1 MKKKISILL
10 IILVTIS
17 CIYSGIRTREKNG
30 IVVTQI
36 QTQNSEALSYMLQ
49 TSKNNIIMIDGGDQQ
64 DSEHLEKILQ
74 DKGGSVEAWF
84 ITRAHPESFGAM
96 KRILENE
103 KIQVNHIYISFN
115 EASWYCE
122 NEAEKYPEIAEF
134 LDFIYREDNIK
145 KVYNVPLRYELLVD
159 NLYFTVLNVANPAL
173 TGEFASWN
181 QSMIVKVNNTYKS
194 MIFMGNIGQEGAKH
208 FKDNNL
214 DEIACDAVQIPNNG
228 ASIDNEIYQKM
239 MPMYLFMPIP
249 QKSDNEGIEKAK
261 NLENHLKNSLKIK
274 ESYVGSAGDVT
285 VKIW

>member
-10 IILVTIS
+10 IILVTIA

-49 TSKNNIIMIDGGDQQ
+49 TSKNNIIMIDGGSQQ

-122 NEAEKYPEIAEF
+122 NESEKYSEIAEF

-181 QSMIVKVNNTYKS
+181 QSMILKVNNTYKS

-274 ESYVGSAGDVT
+274 QSYVGSAGDVT

>member
-49 TSKNNIIMIDGGDQQ
+49 TSKNNIIMIDGGSQQ

-74 DKGGSVEAWF
+74 DKGGNVEAWF
-84 ITRAHPESFGAM
+84 ITRAYPESFGAM

-115 EASWYCE
+115 EASWYSE
-122 NEAEKYPEIAEF
+122 NEPEKYPEIAEF

-181 QSMIVKVNNTYKS
+181 QSMILKVNNTYKS

-214 DEIACDAVQIPNNG
+214 DEIACDAVQIPNND
-228 ASIDNEIYQKM
+228 ASIDDEIYQKM
-239 MPMYLFMPIP
+239 LPTYLFMPIP

-274 ESYVGSAGDVT
+274 QSYVGSAGDVT